1 VSVRGTGPSVVE
13 IGQQLAW
20 LGAALRFS
28 PSIDKISCSEPE
40 IAVLAG
46 AEATF
51 KLTFKVE
58 EVEHNQQEPNP
69 IGACWQPL
77 FRNPVIV
84 KGYPILARSWA
95 ERGLEIPLNIMAG
108 LGEASRITN
117 FAGGLVVKGF
127 STLFCPTRLVNNSIQ
142 WHYLFE
148 KDGSRIPYV
157 AADDRCPARLRS
169 DDIGMTCLPQCRNF
183 LGWASSVEI
192 HTGKF
197 LKVRHIRLS

>member
-1 VSVRGTGPSVVE
+1 VSVRGTGPSIVE

-20 LGAALRFS
+20 LGAALRS
-28 PSIDKISCSEPE
+28 SLSNDKISSSEPE
-40 IAVLAG
+40 IAVLTG

-58 EVEHNQQEPNP
+58 EVESDWQKPSS

-77 FRNPVIV
+77 FRNPVII
-84 KGYPILARSWA
+84 KKYPILARSSA
-95 ERGLEIPLNIMAG
+95 ERGLEISLNIMAG
-108 LGEASRITN
+108 LAEATRITN

-157 AADDRCPARLRS
+157 AADDRCPTRLRL
-169 DDIGMTCLPQCRNF
+169 DDIDITCLPQCRNF

-197 LKVRHIRLS
+197 LKVGHISLS